1 MRVLIPVSCLLSPTH
16 IINHQHQINWNILGN
31 LLCSSEFHYS
41 LITMQETLVLL
52 SLIFFLSIFSS
63 DGFVR
68 FTSKIR
74 NESYRRNQVFLR
86 ETESRC
92 QPRRWYGG
100 YKTASKRLA
109 DIPKKKKMKLDLVA
123 NGVTKTVEKKRQET
137 LQHVL
142 TKGESPLRVC
152 VCSIQKAMF
161 VHLIISSK
169 PSYGSSLWT
178 SIQIWK

>member
-1 MRVLIPVSCLLSPTH
+1 MQPSQNNGMTLHSEAFGASIQFHARLSIKCQKTQTLP
-16 IINHQHQINWNILGN
+16 
-31 LLCSSEFHYS
+31 CSSEFHYL

-52 SLIFFLSIFSS
+52 SLIFFLSIFLS
-63 DGFVR
+63 DGFVH

-74 NESYRRNQVFLR
+74 NESYRLR
-86 ETESRC
+86 ETKNRC

-123 NGVTKTVEKKRQET
+123 NGVIKTVEKKRQET

-142 TKGESPLRVC
+142 TKGESPL
-152 VCSIQKAMF
+152 
-161 VHLIISSK
+161 
-169 PSYGSSLWT
+169 
-178 SIQIWK
+178 